1 MTSLHKA
8 GIGNEISRLVGNSL
22 VEDRI
27 NNSGLYTHIAGLE
40 RYATI
45 EKFLYLCV
53 NTLNDSFCDEVI
65 PFLGRSNI
73 GLRRYGIRLL
83 QTRRRM
89 THQIAKRISGG
100 KRGKRVK
107 YFRDDMSAPLT
118 RSRMYRMTD

>member
-45 EKFLYLCV
+45 EKF
-53 NTLNDSFCDEVI
+53 
-65 PFLGRSNI
+65 
-73 GLRRYGIRLL
+73 
-83 QTRRRM
+83 
-89 THQIAKRISGG
+89 QIAKRISGG